1 MFMGQIRPSDS
12 TQLNERSHI
21 GVISLVIETLLAER
35 LPMYVLFWDQ
45 GIIEHVYVESSL
57 LIIFQYQPNQL
68 VRSKVVVACSNEI
81 PLISLLAVLLTEC

>member
-1 MFMGQIRPSDS
+1 MKDP
-12 TQLNERSHI
+12 HI

-45 GIIEHVYVESSL
+45 GIIEQVYIESSL

-68 VRSKVVVACSNEI
+68 VRSKAVVACSNEI
-81 PLISLLAVLLTEC
+81 PLISLLAVLSTEC

>member
-1 MFMGQIRPSDS
+1 MPLRLNKG
-12 TQLNERSHI
+12 QLNERSPYRAYI
-21 GVISLVIETLLAER
+21 GVIPLVIATLLAER
-35 LPMYVLFWDQ
+35 LHMYVLFWDQ

-68 VRSKVVVACSNEI
+68 VRSKVVVACCNEI